1 MPKIDN
7 DKIFPFQYKDHPQL
21 QSYINITIISSIII
35 VTSATYLLGYF
46 FSIGYFDRLLFSTLN
61 LSKSFQARFE
71 GLNKYDNISG
81 FYYVAGLI
89 NYFVGSTVLFFAAI
103 IAYSKQKTL
112 NIAGGYNN
120 GMIIG
125 TGIFYMITLFMT
137 NISFFHHVGISEEK
151 YVGKSTLF
159 TASSFPFYVGLS
171 TSFFSQVCAFSTAA
185 LFHRM
190 KAH

>member
-1 MPKIDN
+1 MPKLIN
-7 DKIFPFQYKDHPQL
+7 DKIFPFHIKDHPQL
-21 QSYINITIISSIII
+21 QSYINITIISSTII

-71 GLNKYDNISG
+71 DLNKYDNISR
-81 FYYVAGLI
+81 FYYVSGLI
-89 NYFVGSTVLFFAAI
+89 NYFVGIIALSFSAI
-103 IAYSKQKTL
+103 IVYSKLKTV

-125 TGIFYMITLFMT
+125 TGIIYMITLSLT
-137 NISFFHHVGISEEK
+137 YILFFHHVGITEEK
-151 YVGKSTLF
+151 YVGTSRFF
-159 TASSFPFYVGLS
+159 TAYFFPFFLGMSV
-171 TSFFSQVCAFSTAA
+171 FFIQACAFSTAA